1 MSILEKLKSVGIVD
15 ALSNNNY
22 VESLM
27 KNGVSE
33 ESKKLL
39 NEDDVD
45 INELWE
51 VARQIDQCSIVG
63 GKMVND
69 NKSPDEIK
77 FFANLLAKN
86 IGAEPNLFLTAQL
99 FEAKGL
105 KANLLECGAGYGN
118 IHELYRDIV
127 NYYGFDVVKSF
138 DECHLSNGRDIPEQL
153 YKENFYDIIYSCNV
167 FQHIKYEQKKKY
179 IEDFSRLISKNG
191 TLILAFSV
199 KSQLNSLTDTNNNAY
214 CYTVGQLTKLDTH
227 EEIVDL
233 LYDNNFYIALSS
245 RRYDGFHM
253 FMCKS
258 RKYYE

>member
-15 ALSNNNY
+15 PISNNNY
-22 VESLM
+22 VENLM

-63 GKMVND
+63 GKMISD
-69 NKSPDEIK
+69 NKSPDDIK

-99 FEAKGL
+99 FESKGL

-118 IHELYRDIV
+118 IHALYRHIT
-127 NYYGFDVVKSF
+127 NYSGFDVVKSF

-179 IEDFSRLISKNG
+179 IEDFSKVIAKNG
-191 TLILAFSV
+191 TLILAFCV
-199 KSQLNSLTDTNNNAY
+199 KGQFNSLVDKDSNAY
-214 CYTVGQLTKLDTH
+214 CYTVGQLTKLDTID
-227 EEIVDL
+227 EIIDL
-233 LYDNNFYIALSS
+233 LFQNNFYLTLLSK
-245 RRYDGFHM
+245 RYDGMHM

-258 RKYYE
+258 RRYYE